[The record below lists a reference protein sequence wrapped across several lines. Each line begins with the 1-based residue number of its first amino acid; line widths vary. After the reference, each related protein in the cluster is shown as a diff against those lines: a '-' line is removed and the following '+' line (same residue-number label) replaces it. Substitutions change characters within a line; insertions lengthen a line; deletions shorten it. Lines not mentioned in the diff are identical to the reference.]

1 MKRLGKSTSN
11 MPVYYPSLLNPK
23 VFHVKNGILEFCTS
37 LWQLPSMVI
46 TMSFRRLDA
55 EVARA
60 IAITGLL
67 GITLIKFRT
76 NGMWLIVALACEY
89 IYEDD

>member
-1 MKRLGKSTSN
+1 
-11 MPVYYPSLLNPK
+11 
-23 VFHVKNGILEFCTS
+23 
-37 LWQLPSMVI
+37 MVI